1 MNTRK
6 LPAFLVV
13 SFLAAG
19 VPAAFMA
26 TPVAQAMPPAEAGSQ
41 ITVSP
46 VVWTWGE
53 PTDGTTRL
61 VRRDSGLSAS
71 YHAVDLP
78 PGQAVTMWFI
88 VFNNPSACAT
98 SPCSPPDL
106 FENAPGGPAGDF
118 LWGGGTIV
126 GGTGKVNLG
135 GHLAVGDASRSGVME
150 IGMPEYLSPLT
161 DPWNAE
167 VHLVIHSHG
176 PKQTGT
182 DLKSQLN
189 SFTGGCY
196 LGLLGNVFGIA
207 EGFAD
212 IPAQEGECS
221 SVQAS
226 IHF

>member
-1 MNTRK
+1 MNTWK
-6 LPAFLVV
+6 VPTFLIATFLVAGLPAA
-13 SFLAAG
+13 FLAA
-19 VPAAFMA
+19 PA
-26 TPVAQAMPPAEAGSQ
+26 AQAMPPADAGSQ

-46 VVWTWGE
+46 VVWIWGE
-53 PTDGTTRL
+53 PTDGTSRL

-88 VFNNPSACAT
+88 VFNNPMACAT
-98 SPCSPPDL
+98 SPCSAADL
-106 FENAPGGPAGDF
+106 FENDPEGPAADF
-118 LWGGGTIV
+118 HWGGGTLV
-126 GGTGKVNLG
+126 GGSGKANLG
-135 GHLAVGDASRSGVME
+135 GHLAVGDASGSGLME
-150 IGMPEYLSPLT
+150 IGFPEFLSPLT

-196 LGLLGNVFGIA
+196 LGVLGNVYGIA
-207 EGFAD
+207 EGFGD